1 MQVPFSGI
9 VRVAVLPHPWDKDS
23 EETLSKHA
31 YAYPRGGQVSIV
43 VDEDEV
49 EMK

>member
-1 MQVPFSGI
+1 MQAPFSGI

-31 YAYPRGGQVSIV
+31 YAYPRGGQVAFNIDG
-43 VDEDEV
+43 DEM